1 MNWTQEFEHNLNWR
15 TFAPLNLAQLESE
28 DEVTATMKDAPW
40 RFGIEHQVD
49 WTMENAGVW
58 TEEEGM
64 KVWRL
69 AVRAEGTLSWSFYL
83 SRFVVPK
90 GGELFVWNEDRTDYL
105 GSFNH
110 LNVKEWEGLALSLIE
125 GAGAVIEYRE
135 PLGLDVGGEIAVG
148 QVVQGYRSLLRRE
161 AELTAENASYGPFGN
176 SGACNI
182 NVNCPEGD
190 DWQVENQSVALIVS
204 GGFAACSGAMVNN
217 TANDGT
223 PYFLTANHC
232 LGSPNS
238 WTYYFNHESATCSG
252 STGPTNNSISGGTL
266 LVADGGSDVALI
278 ELSST
283 PPVAWGV
290 EYAGWDDP
298 AKLIC
303 DFFCQVEIPVPFI
316 FLEFAIETLNFL
328 AKEKRDFS
336 ERTMLLLPA
345 IKIKWCC
352 LLLNEFLSSEEK
364 RRRFAEQLNSPQR
377 LTTQL
382 RKANAVLDDARRLAE
397 AH

>member
-1 MNWTQEFEHNLNWR
+1 MKVKEKATRLLQANELGPVMSVKQLTGGRNNSVHLINTSTQNLVLKIFFHNKLDTRDRFTAETSFYAHCKSLNITSVPR
-15 TFAPLNLAQLESE
+15 LFAASREDQMLLLDFIVGRKLETSEISKISLIKALNFLIEINSQSSLRSKIPTASEGGFSLKKHIEMIEIRLGRLEKFVIDEAACDFIHTKLRPLWNRLIRPIARHKIYNSGHTERCISPSDFGFHNCLAQPDGNL
-28 DEVTATMKDAPW
+28 
-40 RFGIEHQVD
+40 I
-49 WTMENAGVW
+49 
-58 TEEEGM
+58 
-64 KVWRL
+64 
-69 AVRAEGTLSWSFYL
+69 FYD
-83 SRFVVPK
+83 F
-90 GGELFVWNEDRTDYL
+90 
-105 GSFNH
+105 
-110 LNVKEWEGLALSLIE
+110 
-125 GAGAVIEYRE
+125 
-135 PLGLDVGGEIAVG
+135 
-148 QVVQGYRSLLRRE
+148 
-161 AELTAENASYGPFGN
+161 
-176 SGACNI
+176 
-182 NVNCPEGD
+182 
-190 DWQVENQSVALIVS
+190 
-204 GGFAACSGAMVNN
+204 
-217 TANDGT
+217 
-223 PYFLTANHC
+223 
-232 LGSPNS
+232 
-238 WTYYFNHESATCSG
+238 
-252 STGPTNNSISGGTL
+252 
-266 LVADGGSDVALI
+266 
-278 ELSST
+278 
-283 PPVAWGV
+283 